1 MRLRAAL
8 LAMMAAILTP
18 AVAKADIYSVPPDT
32 SRINVSCVVAKGN
45 GTGDTH
51 FRSNCASDVT
61 LYYTDPKH
69 CPNWCSRVLPAGGNG
84 VALIARQVSLKPQRG
99 GGPSLRASWS
109 TKGGEDA
116 RAMKGLIGAMEAM
129 GANSDP
135 DAVPFDAKDYLAT
148 VRKANPGKNIRYTD
162 RKGIRLNADC
172 ISQKFNAIG
181 GLLSYT
187 NNCGRIVV
195 ARYCFVG
202 FNAENP
208 TCDFRKRDR
217 FSNVGIGFV
226 QLGKGSLP
234 GETHK
239 YGDNRTKARQIVFVV
254 CDLTPRNGLMSTWC

>member
-1 MRLRAAL
+1 MRLRAVL

-18 AVAKADIYSVPPDT
+18 AAAKADIYSVPTST
-32 SRINVSCVVAKGN
+32 SRINVSCIVAKGN
-45 GTGDTH
+45 GTGGTH

-69 CPNWCSRVLPAGGNG
+69 CPNWCSQVLPAGGD
-84 VALIARQVSLKPQRG
+84 VVTLIARQVSLKPQRG
-99 GGPSLRASWS
+99 GVSSVRASWA
-109 TKGGEDA
+109 TKGGEDVNA
-116 RAMKGLIGAMEAM
+116 IKGLMRAMEAM
-129 GANSDP
+129 GAGGNEEF
-135 DAVPFDAKDYLAT
+135 VPFSDKVYLET
-148 VRKANPGKNIRYTD
+148 VRKANPGKNIRFTD
-162 RKGIRLNADC
+162 RKGVRLNADC

-208 TCDFRKRDR
+208 TCDFRKRSPH
-217 FSNVGIGFV
+217 SNVGIGFV
-226 QLGKGSLP
+226 QLGTGSLP